1 MTNGGRTPQR
11 IQTTTD
17 QSNFGIPL
25 RRLRPPISAEIEM
38 HSHRP
43 HFIKSQLLAGP
54 IEESRGPFRVS
65 GNWWEKQ
72 WQIEEWD
79 IHVSNKDILARIRRD
94 ALLRWSLEGVY

>member
-1 MTNGGRTPQR
+1 
-11 IQTTTD
+11 
-17 QSNFGIPL
+17 
-25 RRLRPPISAEIEM
+25 
-38 HSHRP
+38 
-43 HFIKSQLLAGP
+43 LLAGP